1 MYATKEVHWII
12 LRMYISYLKERFF

>member
-12 LRMYISYLKERFF
+12 FRMYIS